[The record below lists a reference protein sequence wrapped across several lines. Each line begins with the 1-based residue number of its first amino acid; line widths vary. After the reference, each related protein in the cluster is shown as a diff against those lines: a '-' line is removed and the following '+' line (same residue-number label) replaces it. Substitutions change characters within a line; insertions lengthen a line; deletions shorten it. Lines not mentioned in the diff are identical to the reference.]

1 MKTIKFLTMLLM
13 CTFSVNSLAQ
23 NKIGTTEVIQKA
35 SKAARKEAKA
45 FKKEGWKVTVGTLP
59 LENQLDIAY
68 QIEYGVYDNGN
79 SYVTGEGKSI
89 GENYDAAR
97 MQAMVIAREELA
109 GMISSQATALI
120 DNLRANK
127 QLANEQA
134 ASITTTMSKGKQ
146 LYSQKLGRL
155 LPVIQVYRE
164 LTDKRKEVLVRLA
177 IKECDIQE
185 AAKSAV
191 RDELEKNG
199 IKMEKQLDSIIS
211 LKK

>member
-1 MKTIKFLTMLLM
+1 
-13 CTFSVNSLAQ
+13 
-23 NKIGTTEVIQKA
+23 
-35 SKAARKEAKA
+35 
-45 FKKEGWKVTVGTLP
+45 
-59 LENQLDIAY
+59 
-68 QIEYGVYDNGN
+68 
-79 SYVTGEGKSI
+79 
-89 GENYDAAR
+89 
-97 MQAMVIAREELA
+97 
-109 GMISSQATALI
+109 
-120 DNLRANK
+120 
-127 QLANEQA
+127 
-134 ASITTTMSKGKQ
+134 MSKGKQ

-211 LKK
+211 FKK